1 MCCSLDKGKA
11 LDADHCVDALLC
23 AIKYFTPY
31 SSALSV
37 LSSPHITLS
46 SENIYTKKKNV
57 FQHLN
62 NNKKVAFNYSTC
74 LSLKIWI
81 GFIVNSFT
89 EL

>member
-1 MCCSLDKGKA
+1 MLPWRNST
-11 LDADHCVDALLC
+11 ALLC
-23 AIKYFTPY
+23 AVKYSTAY

-62 NNKKVAFNYSTC
+62 NNKEVAFSYNTR

-81 GFIVNSFT
+81 GFIFNSFT